1 VRAVWVVLG
10 VVLLVAGAVLLFV
23 PVVPQGSHTETI
35 AIDSANR
42 GWYQL
47 TENISGVSVTGG
59 IPVSV
64 SWTSSGEVYVDA
76 AGCSHYCDNV
86 SQVANYMQV
95 EAGLSG
101 SISLTQPNGGSI
113 FLAWAQ
119 QSEPPTSINFTYS
132 ITTGLTV
139 VGPVLLIAG
148 SISLILGIAMRSKDE
163 ILRPEAY
170 RLGGVQPD
178 GPGDKQT

>member
-1 VRAVWVVLG
+1 MRAVSVVLG
-10 VVLLVAGAVLLFV
+10 IVLLMAGAVLLFV
-23 PVVPQGSHTETI
+23 PVVPQGSHNETI
-35 AIDSANR
+35 ALDSANG

-47 TENISGVSVTGG
+47 TENISGFSITGG

-64 SWTSSGEVYVDA
+64 SWTSSGEVYLDA

-95 EAGLSG
+95 EGGLSG

-119 QSEPPTSINFTYS
+119 QTDPPTSVNFTYS

-139 VGPVLLIAG
+139 VGPALLIAG
-148 SISLILGIAMRSKDE
+148 SISLILGVAMRSQDE

-170 RLGGVQPD
+170 RVGGGPPD
-178 GPGDKQT
+178 PRP